1 MIGRYINNSYR
12 QLRQGLACHFP
23 RLFPLIDAKKA
34 VIKYFIAGVSA
45 TLVNLISLA
54 FFHGFLK
61 INLLLATSLAF
72 VVSFVVSF
80 SLQKFWT
87 FRNYHYKK
95 IPLQLILYIIN
106 AFIGLSINVFLMNLL
121 VNKWGAWYLLAQ
133 FIVSFIIGVYN
144 FFAYNFVIFKKS

>member
-121 VNKWGAWYLLAQ
+121 VNKWGSWYLLAQ